1 MSSSEETAAIL
12 KQLKIQGEVLQA
24 ILKNQATAAS
34 TKANTESTSPGAIVS
49 HNITLEAFDPDEE
62 DFSSYKER
70 LENFFTMRGMTGQS
84 QEHDSAKRSVLL
96 GCLKRDQFKQLSA
109 LTVPH
114 KPSEKSYNELVEI
127 LEKRFDPISNVH
139 TERHRFLSR
148 VQTKSESLTS
158 YISALKMIGQ
168 KCQWVCHVDNCKA
181 QIDSIF
187 QAQFIRGIRDNYIRE
202 KILVMKTETSLEKT
216 LETALALEAAHKQ
229 NVEEYTSD
237 AAPTQSTNVHKVSM
251 HDNNSP
257 YFRSRS
263 RSRSSSHHRN
273 RNTFHKN
280 GSTYREKSTT
290 KERLQKL
297 GIQDLQCLRCGKY
310 NHTARQCRVNY
321 RQLKCKSCNNT
332 GHVESVC
339 IRTKA
344 NKNQVNMV
352 YADDEEFDVHCVNHT
367 SDQYKIYDVLQN
379 SEDKYARKIYVSVR
393 LHNKVQK
400 FELDTGSA
408 VSILS
413 RHDFEQ
419 LNLHTK
425 ITECPN
431 IRFRAYNKQ
440 LIVPEGYVHI
450 PITYNNKT
458 IEDKLYIVSENFSP
472 ILGRIW
478 IRKLDIIDIQDGSS
492 DDENEIYYMDTEHD
506 IYKKFPQVF
515 TQQIGKIP
523 NVSCTL
529 KLKPDAKPTY
539 RPPRPVPYALI
550 SKVDEELDSL
560 EKQGIIEKTEYSQ
573 WGTPLVIVPKS
584 NDTVRICA
592 DYRMTVNNQ
601 LEPAHYP
608 IPRVEE
614 LFTKLHGSTYFCVL
628 DVYKAY
634 LHVSLDEQS
643 SLVAGISTHR
653 GTYKVNRLFFGI
665 ATGPSVFHGVMA
677 PILNGLEGCV
687 AYFDDIV
694 IHGKTEEECYT
705 HLIACLQRLQLFD
718 IHLNKDKCK
727 FFVRK
732 IRYLGHIISEKGLE
746 KDPEKVKALVHA
758 PEPTD
763 VNEVRSFLGMV
774 NYYTKFIPHASTLL
788 YPLNSLLKKSTPFKW
803 TEECDRAF
811 KKVKEEI
818 ASDKVLITY
827 SSKLPLVLECDA
839 SPYGI
844 SGILCHKIDGNL
856 KPISFISRTLTAAE
870 RNYSH
875 LDKEATAIFWSVKKF
890 YQYLYGVKFTLITD
904 NRPLQSIFNP
914 NKHLP
919 SITALRLTRYALF
932 LRQFDYNIQY
942 RAGSQNQVADYFS
955 RAPLKLLHTNVVDE
969 SFIIHESAVNLLS
982 TAQPTAI
989 TSEDIVRE
997 TTRDSELNKLRTELQ
1012 SGKCTSTEFSLH
1024 NGVIMRG
1031 QRVVIPESIQQYVLQ
1046 ELHQTHCGI
1055 VKMKALARST
1065 VYWKNID
1072 KDIES
1077 LVRSCPACVQIT
1089 HVAKKVPLHPW
1100 EKPNEIW
1107 QRIHADFAGP
1117 IEGKQLFIVVDALTK
1132 WVEVEV
1138 FHKAPTSSSTI
1149 SALRRMFAGN
1159 GIPNILVTDN
1169 ASIFKSEEFEQFC
1182 KVLGIAHRTSAP
1194 YHPASNGQ
1202 AERTVQTFKRKLKAM
1217 LTEEPKHLEK
1227 KIQHILFHYRNTPIA
1242 EGKSPAELHV
1252 GRTLRSKL
1260 HMLQPSTRSMP
1271 PDPVAV
1277 NTREFQVGQRVLS
1290 RHYLGADKWKTGTIT
1305 ERLGRIHYSVKLDN
1319 GPVVKRHVNQ
1329 LKFTEYKQKQDE
1341 EDVIQPE
1348 ETPKKV
1354 KTVTF
1359 TLPPVQL
1366 IPTRPPPTNNSTS
1379 SIPVQPRRRVR
1390 PVIDPESLR
1399 RSTRTRNPVER
1410 LNYFIRGG

>member
-168 KCQWVCHVDNCKA
+168 KCQWVCHVENCKA

-187 QAQFIRGIRDNYIRE
+187 QAQFIRGIRDHYIRE

-229 NVEEYTSD
+229 NLEEYTSD

-273 RNTFHKN
+273 RSTFNRN
-280 GSTYREKSTT
+280 GSTYRAKSTT

-352 YADDEEFDVHCVNHT
+352 YADEEEFDVHYVNHT

-393 LHNKVQK
+393 LHDKLQK

-419 LNLHTK
+419 LNLQIK

-478 IRKLDIIDIQDGSS
+478 SQKLD
-492 DDENEIYYMDTEHD
+492 
-506 IYKKFPQVF
+506 
-515 TQQIGKIP
+515 
-523 NVSCTL
+523 
-529 KLKPDAKPTY
+529 
-539 RPPRPVPYALI
+539 
-550 SKVDEELDSL
+550 
-560 EKQGIIEKTEYSQ
+560 
-573 WGTPLVIVPKS
+573 
-584 NDTVRICA
+584 
-592 DYRMTVNNQ
+592 
-601 LEPAHYP
+601 
-608 IPRVEE
+608 
-614 LFTKLHGSTYFCVL
+614 
-628 DVYKAY
+628 
-634 LHVSLDEQS
+634 
-643 SLVAGISTHR
+643 
-653 GTYKVNRLFFGI
+653 
-665 ATGPSVFHGVMA
+665 
-677 PILNGLEGCV
+677 
-687 AYFDDIV
+687 
-694 IHGKTEEECYT
+694 
-705 HLIACLQRLQLFD
+705 
-718 IHLNKDKCK
+718 
-727 FFVRK
+727 
-732 IRYLGHIISEKGLE
+732 
-746 KDPEKVKALVHA
+746 
-758 PEPTD
+758 
-763 VNEVRSFLGMV
+763 
-774 NYYTKFIPHASTLL
+774 
-788 YPLNSLLKKSTPFKW
+788 
-803 TEECDRAF
+803 
-811 KKVKEEI
+811 
-818 ASDKVLITY
+818 
-827 SSKLPLVLECDA
+827 
-839 SPYGI
+839 
-844 SGILCHKIDGNL
+844 
-856 KPISFISRTLTAAE
+856 
-870 RNYSH
+870 
-875 LDKEATAIFWSVKKF
+875 
-890 YQYLYGVKFTLITD
+890 
-904 NRPLQSIFNP
+904 
-914 NKHLP
+914 
-919 SITALRLTRYALF
+919 
-932 LRQFDYNIQY
+932 
-942 RAGSQNQVADYFS
+942 
-955 RAPLKLLHTNVVDE
+955 
-969 SFIIHESAVNLLS
+969 
-982 TAQPTAI
+982 
-989 TSEDIVRE
+989 
-997 TTRDSELNKLRTELQ
+997 
-1012 SGKCTSTEFSLH
+1012 
-1024 NGVIMRG
+1024 
-1031 QRVVIPESIQQYVLQ
+1031 
-1046 ELHQTHCGI
+1046 
-1055 VKMKALARST
+1055 
-1065 VYWKNID
+1065 
-1072 KDIES
+1072 
-1077 LVRSCPACVQIT
+1077 
-1089 HVAKKVPLHPW
+1089 
-1100 EKPNEIW
+1100 
-1107 QRIHADFAGP
+1107 
-1117 IEGKQLFIVVDALTK
+1117 
-1132 WVEVEV
+1132 
-1138 FHKAPTSSSTI
+1138 
-1149 SALRRMFAGN
+1149 
-1159 GIPNILVTDN
+1159 
-1169 ASIFKSEEFEQFC
+1169 
-1182 KVLGIAHRTSAP
+1182 
-1194 YHPASNGQ
+1194 
-1202 AERTVQTFKRKLKAM
+1202 
-1217 LTEEPKHLEK
+1217 
-1227 KIQHILFHYRNTPIA
+1227 ILFHYRNTPIA

-1319 GPVVKRHVNQ
+1319 GPSVKRHVNQ
-1329 LKFTEYKQKQDE
+1329 LKSTEYKQKQDE

-1366 IPTRPPPTNNSTS
+1366 IPTQPPPPANNSTS

-1399 RSTRTRNPVER
+1399 RSTRTRNPVQR